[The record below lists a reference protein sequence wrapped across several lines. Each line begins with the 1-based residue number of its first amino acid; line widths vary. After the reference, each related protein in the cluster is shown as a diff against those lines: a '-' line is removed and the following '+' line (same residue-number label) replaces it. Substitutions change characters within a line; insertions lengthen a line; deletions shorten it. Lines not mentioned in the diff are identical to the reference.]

1 MTLAFVTFG
10 QNVIA
15 AFFPKP
21 YNYVMDEKRQTR
33 DDDDPETRALAALDE
48 ARKLPHG
55 PERTEALK
63 QTGKLRNAADRHGIS
78 FAKTVRP
85 RRS

>member
-1 MTLAFVTFG
+1 
-10 QNVIA
+10 
-15 AFFPKP
+15 
-21 YNYVMDEKRQTR
+21 MDEKRQTR
-33 DDDDPETRALAALDE
+33 DDDDPESRAVVALDE

-63 QTGKLRNAADRHGIS
+63 QAGKLRNAADRRGIS
-78 FAKTVRP
+78 FAKTGRP